1 MSKLRIYITLTIII
15 VINTGS
21 LAQNDDSSS
30 WVMQRTEHGHPD
42 FQGYWFF
49 GSRTPLQR
57 SPDLGNKQA
66 YSETEAEELELAMQ
80 NRLDQQDAP
89 LEPNRGAP
97 EKGARIG
104 QEADDAF
111 LGHYLPAELIPING
125 EYKTSVIY
133 HPTDGRIPRRE
144 GFLDFHAK
152 RRASGLTDTDGP
164 EGQNLSGRCLMFGA
178 AVPSLTP
185 GMMNPNLQIVQ
196 TKDHIMVLTE
206 MIHDARIIRINENHL
221 PFNIPQWMGDSVASW
236 EGDTLVVHSINFRPE
251 QSSSRTITLSDEFEL
266 TERYTLVSDDEILY
280 EFTVVDNKA
289 YEQPFSGHR
298 ILPRNRPE
306 ERVYEYACHEGNYS
320 LPGILAGARRL
331 ESENNN

>member
-1 MSKLRIYITLTIII
+1 MSKLRIYISLTISI

-21 LAQNDDSSS
+21 LAQSDNSSS
-30 WVMQRTEHGHPD
+30 WVMQRTEHGYPD
-42 FQGYWFF
+42 FHGFWFF

-57 SPDLGNKQA
+57 SPSLGNKQV
-66 YSETEAEELELAMQ
+66 YSEVEAKELELAMQ

-133 HPTDGRIPRRE
+133 HPMDGRIPRRE

-152 RRASGLTDTDGP
+152 RRASGLKDTDGP
-164 EGQNLSGRCLMFGA
+164 AGQNLSGRCLMFGA

-206 MIHDARIIRINENHL
+206 MIHDARIIRINDNHL

-236 EGDTLVVHSINFRPE
+236 EEDTLVVHSKNFRPE
-251 QSSSRTITLSDEFEL
+251 QSSSRTITISDEFEL
-266 TERYTLVSDDEILY
+266 TERYTLVSKDEILY

-289 YEQPFSGHR
+289 YEQPFSGQR
-298 ILPRNRPE
+298 ILTRNRPE

>member
-1 MSKLRIYITLTIII
+1 MSKLRIYITLTISI

-21 LAQNDDSSS
+21 LAQSDNSSS
-30 WVMQRTEHGHPD
+30 WVMQRTVHGYPD
-42 FQGYWFF
+42 FHGYWFF

-57 SPDLGNKQA
+57 SPGLGNRQA
-66 YSETEAEELELAMQ
+66 YSEAEAEELELAMQ

-133 HPTDGRIPRRE
+133 HPMDGRIPRRE

-152 RRASGLTDTDGP
+152 RRASGLEDTDGP

-206 MIHDARIIRINENHL
+206 MIHDARIIRIHDNHL

-236 EGDTLVVHSINFRPE
+236 EEDTLVVHSKNFRPE
-251 QSSSRTITLSDEFEL
+251 QSSSRTITISDEFEL
-266 TERYTLVSDDEILY
+266 TERYTLVSKDEILY

-289 YEQPFSGHR
+289 YEQPFSGQR
-298 ILPRNRPE
+298 ILTRNRPE

>member
-1 MSKLRIYITLTIII
+1 MSKLRIYITLTITI
-15 VINTGS
+15 VINNGS
-21 LAQNDDSSS
+21 LAQSDDISP
-30 WVMQRTEHGHPD
+30 WVMQRTEHGYPD
-42 FQGYWFF
+42 FHGYWFF

-57 SPDLGNKQA
+57 SPDLSNKQA
-66 YSETEAEELELAMQ
+66 YSKAEAEKLELAMQ

-89 LEPNRGAP
+89 LEPDRGAP

-133 HPTDGRIPRRE
+133 HPMDGRIPRRE
-144 GFLDFHAK
+144 GFLDFHAE
-152 RRASGLTDTDGP
+152 RRASGLEDTDGP

-206 MIHDARIIRINENHL
+206 MIHDARIIRINDNHL

-236 EGDTLVVHSINFRPE
+236 EEDTLVAHSINFRPE
-251 QSSSRTITLSDEFEL
+251 QSSSRTITISEEFEL
-266 TERYTLVSDDEILY
+266 TERYKLVSDDEILY

-289 YEQPFSGHR
+289 YKQPFSGQR
-298 ILPRNRPE
+298 ILTRNRPE

>member
-1 MSKLRIYITLTIII
+1 MSKLRIYITLTISI

-21 LAQNDDSSS
+21 LAQSDNSSS
-30 WVMQRTEHGHPD
+30 WVMQRTVHGYPD
-42 FQGYWFF
+42 FHGYWFF

-57 SPDLGNKQA
+57 SPGLGNRQA
-66 YSETEAEELELAMQ
+66 YSEAEAEELELAMQ

-133 HPTDGRIPRRE
+133 HPVDGRIPRRE

-152 RRASGLTDTDGP
+152 RRASGLEDTDGP

-206 MIHDARIIRINENHL
+206 MIHDARIIRINDNHL

-236 EGDTLVVHSINFRPE
+236 EEDTLVVHSKNFRPE
-251 QSSSRTITLSDEFEL
+251 QSSSRTITISDEFEL
-266 TERYTLVSDDEILY
+266 TERYTLVSKDEILY

-289 YEQPFSGHR
+289 YEQPFSGQR
-298 ILPRNRPE
+298 ILTRNRPE

>member
-1 MSKLRIYITLTIII
+1 MSKLRIYITLTISI

-21 LAQNDDSSS
+21 LAQSDNSSS
-30 WVMQRTEHGHPD
+30 WVMQRTVHGYPD
-42 FQGYWFF
+42 FHGYWFF

-57 SPDLGNKQA
+57 SPGLGNRQA
-66 YSETEAEELELAMQ
+66 YSEAEAEELELAMQ

-133 HPTDGRIPRRE
+133 HPMDGRIPRRE

-152 RRASGLTDTDGP
+152 RRASGLEDTDGP

-206 MIHDARIIRINENHL
+206 MIHDARIIRINDNHF

-236 EGDTLVVHSINFRPE
+236 EEDTLVVHSKNFRPE
-251 QSSSRTITLSDEFEL
+251 QSSSRTITISDEFEL
-266 TERYTLVSDDEILY
+266 TERYTLVSKDEILY

-289 YEQPFSGHR
+289 YEQPFSGQR
-298 ILPRNRPE
+298 ILTRNRPE